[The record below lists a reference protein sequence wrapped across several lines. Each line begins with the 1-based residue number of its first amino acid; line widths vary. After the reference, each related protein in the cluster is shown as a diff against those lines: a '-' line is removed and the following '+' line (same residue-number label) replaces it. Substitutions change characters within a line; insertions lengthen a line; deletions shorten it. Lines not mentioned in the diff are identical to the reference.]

1 MDDESKTYYCEKC
14 KKVLRAN
21 QFYTS
26 NNLEKYP
33 NDGKLR
39 QCRQCI
45 TMHVDN
51 WNPETYTWI
60 LQEVDVP
67 YVPEEWFKL
76 LSKYAKDRSKVT
88 GSTILG
94 RYLASMKLK
103 QFKDYRWKDSEFIQ
117 QLNEEKLRATMK
129 MQGYDIQQIEQAVVD
144 MQTGITAPPKPPDIE
159 PPQDTS
165 FSPIGFEDEDYF
177 ESQVGAATNPDLD
190 LTPEDII
197 MLRLKWGKTYK
208 PEEWVRLEQLYNE
221 MMESYDI
228 QQAGHIDTLKLIC
241 KTSLKANQLL
251 DIGDVDGAQKMI
263 KMYDGLM
270 KSGHFTANQNKTE
283 SGDFVD
289 SISELVALCE
299 KDGFIPRYYT
309 EGPQDKIDRVIQDM
323 QEYTHTLVT
332 EEMHL
337 GSLIERAV
345 KQIESDR
352 EKDNVDDIDDDN
364 EEEALEKELFD
375 TEEEELS
382 DDDFED
388 FEEFKE
394 EQKKETAAAVN
405 EAENNPVDDFFSSLL
420 DEFDEEDGGSSW
432 L

>member
-144 MQTGITAPPKPPDIE
+144 MQIGIAAPPKPPDIE
-159 PPQDTS
+159 PPQDTN

-177 ESQVGAATNPDLD
+177 ESQAGAATNPDLD

-251 DIGDVDGAQKMI
+251 DIGDKYIYV
-263 KMYDGLM
+263 
-270 KSGHFTANQNKTE
+270 
-283 SGDFVD
+283 
-289 SISELVALCE
+289 
-299 KDGFIPRYYT
+299 P
-309 EGPQDKIDRVIQDM
+309 
-323 QEYTHTLVT
+323 
-332 EEMHL
+332 
-337 GSLIERAV
+337 V
-345 KQIESDR
+345 K
-352 EKDNVDDIDDDN
+352 
-364 EEEALEKELFD
+364 
-375 TEEEELS
+375 LS
-382 DDDFED
+382 
-388 FEEFKE
+388 
-394 EQKKETAAAVN
+394 
-405 EAENNPVDDFFSSLL
+405 
-420 DEFDEEDGGSSW
+420 
-432 L
+432 